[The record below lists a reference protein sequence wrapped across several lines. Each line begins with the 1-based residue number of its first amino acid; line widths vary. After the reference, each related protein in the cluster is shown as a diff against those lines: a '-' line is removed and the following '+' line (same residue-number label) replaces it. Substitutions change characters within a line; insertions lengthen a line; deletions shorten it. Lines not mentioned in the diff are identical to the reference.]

1 MINLKINN
9 YLIIVFLSLFVG
21 VAAAE
26 QLQLLKS
33 DGCSS
38 FPDGTFEQNKLWLN
52 CCTAHDYEYWKG
64 GSYNERSASDK
75 ALKRCVAGVGE
86 PEIALLMLA
95 GVRVGGTPFFP
106 TTFRWGYGWS
116 YPRFYGSLTE
126 EELQQVEKLKKPML
140 INKNK

>member
-26 QLQLLKS
+26 QLQLFTS

-38 FPDGTFEQNKLWLN
+38 FPDGTFEQNTLWLN

-64 GSYNERSASDK
+64 GSYIERLASDK
-75 ALKRCVAGVGE
+75 ALK
-86 PEIALLMLA
+86 IAN
-95 GVRVGGTPFFP
+95 GKC
-106 TTFRWGYGWS
+106 
-116 YPRFYGSLTE
+116 
-126 EELQQVEKLKKPML
+126 QV
-140 INKNK
+140 